1 MVHEIEDWLKIH
13 GREEVEV
20 GEDPSQSAPPP
31 MAPDDAL
38 SYLIEHTRTEKDFPI
53 LRQSA
58 VSLMQL
64 PDSGSVID
72 AADIV
77 LQDQVLTANILRVA
91 NSVYFN
97 RSDRKIDSVSR
108 AITILGLD
116 LVRNTCL
123 GLGYA
128 EAHDKRHPEVEIR
141 KLSAKAFFA
150 ATLARELAVAKRHRN
165 PEEVFT
171 GALLHNLPHMALA
184 YLLPEVHLYVQRLLE
199 EGKASPDEAERRALT
214 VPLTKV
220 GISMAV
226 QWHLPNVLLEA
237 IGADESHTTTAAR
250 SPTAVTRV
258 AAFLANA
265 IAANILSEASP
276 TDELEKLLDGL
287 DRSLGLVRE
296 TAISIIQQA
305 HQRAIKFGQSFGID
319 WKSFEPTARASVDSE
334 RDTDTLRD
342 GLVCALQQQLDTT
355 PDG

>member
-1 MVHEIEDWLKIH
+1 
-13 GREEVEV
+13 
-20 GEDPSQSAPPP
+20 
-31 MAPDDAL
+31 
-38 SYLIEHTRTEKDFPI
+38 
-53 LRQSA
+53 
-58 VSLMQL
+58 
-64 PDSGSVID
+64 
-72 AADIV
+72 
-77 LQDQVLTANILRVA
+77 
-91 NSVYFN
+91 
-97 RSDRKIDSVSR
+97 
-108 AITILGLD
+108 
-116 LVRNTCL
+116 
-123 GLGYA
+123 
-128 EAHDKRHPEVEIR
+128 
-141 KLSAKAFFA
+141 
-150 ATLARELAVAKRHRN
+150 
-165 PEEVFT
+165 
-171 GALLHNLPHMALA
+171 MALA